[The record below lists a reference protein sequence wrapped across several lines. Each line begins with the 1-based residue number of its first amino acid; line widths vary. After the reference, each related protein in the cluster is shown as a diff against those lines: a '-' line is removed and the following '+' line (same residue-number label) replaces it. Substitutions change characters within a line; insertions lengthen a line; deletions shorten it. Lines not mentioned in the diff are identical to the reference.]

1 MLFCALPTG
10 DADLHAD
17 TESAVNQC
25 SPRPVNRGKSVAPM
39 VPGKLA
45 IQFLDNLQLSE
56 DILMGEIVV
65 LSLIV
70 GALGALTFFYF
81 RVF

>member
-1 MLFCALPTG
+1 
-10 DADLHAD
+10 
-17 TESAVNQC
+17 
-25 SPRPVNRGKSVAPM
+25 M